1 MYIAIKLIYPRVLLS
16 NAVYYSKPDSNKYL
30 WLWIILTITNK
41 ALITNHIGQLW
52 SESLNENL
60 EYVF

>member
-16 NAVYYSKPDSNKYL
+16 NAVYYSKPDSDKYL

-41 ALITNHIGQLW
+41 A
-52 SESLNENL
+52 
-60 EYVF
+60 